1 MNDIIA
7 NRGASLEDGSI
18 ELIVPNRDLFSG
30 IMSYSQLVSEV
41 CNMDILTREMVSS
54 LFYDYLNESLERMHI
69 EHRLT
74 FVRDYEVRGHADIHV
89 DYAFLGDGK
98 VRPIYLFG
106 VKDTNKAQQT
116 AINCL
121 NMTLEKV
128 PHKSIAVFENIDNIT
143 TFARNSLLNAS
154 GKVYSDLTS
163 FQQKG
168 AEYIANELAS

>member
-1 MNDIIA
+1 MTT
-7 NRGASLEDGSI
+7 
-18 ELIVPNRDLFSG
+18 
-30 IMSYSQLVSEV
+30 M
-41 CNMDILTREMVSS
+41 
-54 LFYDYLNESLERMHI
+54 LN
-69 EHRLT
+69 
-74 FVRDYEVRGHADIHV
+74 
-89 DYAFLGDGK
+89 
-98 VRPIYLFG
+98 
-106 VKDTNKAQQT
+106 
-116 AINCL
+116 